1 MTFWRSLG
9 LSALVFGLLT
19 LLAFGCWTVTGDGSF
34 DIGVTFALIPC
45 LLVSL
50 YLGYR
55 LVRARVGDL
64 LPFVIAVLTVAPAL
78 VVGWAG
84 FQVARHHLGRRIGP
98 IPVEDYV
105 RLGKRNAARTILRG
119 RVLWKDG
126 LRLEIRTSGGT
137 LVRDI
142 LPFVPVDWKPGDPI
156 HVWALGGSHR
166 LKRADFDGCG
176 YPESVPCHLNLYEP
190 HQRELRLQLIR
201 GGKVPGQGGLDFVIL
216 EADYDR
222 LWLPLRLAGVL
233 VPAWLLL
240 LTLWLR
246 RTSRLAAAREA
257 ARAAA

>member
-1 MTFWRSLG
+1 MTLWRSLG
-9 LSALVFGLLT
+9 LATLVFGLLS
-19 LLAFGCWTVTGDGSF
+19 LLSFGCWTLTGDGSF

-45 LLVSL
+45 LLLSL

-64 LPFVIAVLTVAPAL
+64 MPFVITVLTTAPAL

-84 FQVARHHLGRRIGP
+84 FQAARHHLGRTVGP

-105 RLGKRNAARTILRG
+105 RMERRNAVRTILHG
-119 RVLWKDG
+119 RILWKEG
-126 LRLEIRTSGGT
+126 LRFETKTSGGK
-137 LVRDI
+137 LVRDL
-142 LPFVPVDWKPGDPI
+142 LPFVPVGWKPGDPI

-176 YPESVPCHLNLYEP
+176 YPESRPCDLNLYEP

-201 GGKVPGQGGLDFVIL
+201 GGKVPGKGGLDFVIL
-216 EADYDR
+216 EADFDR
-222 LWLPLRLAGVL
+222 LWLPLRLSAGL